1 MLTNSL
7 NLDESFVA
15 KDFNLKSVDGKYYN
29 INQIRGNNGTLI
41 FFICNHC
48 PYVKAI
54 AKKLERDT
62 SELRSYGVN
71 SVGIMS
77 NDFHAYPEDS
87 YDNMK
92 IFSDNNNF
100 SFPYLLDATQEV
112 AKIYNAVCTP
122 DFFGFD
128 GDLQLKYRGRLDDSG
143 LQLNKNTNRELFLSM
158 KSISEGKKTIYN
170 NPSVGCSIKWK

>member
-48 PYVKAI
+48 PYVKDI

-77 NDFHAYPEDS
+77 NDFHAYPVRS
-87 YDNMK
+87 
-92 IFSDNNNF
+92 NF
-100 SFPYLLDATQEV
+100 ILPL
-112 AKIYNAVCTP
+112 K
-122 DFFGFD
+122 
-128 GDLQLKYRGRLDDSG
+128 LQ
-143 LQLNKNTNRELFLSM
+143 Q
-158 KSISEGKKTIYN
+158 
-170 NPSVGCSIKWK
+170 SVHI